1 MVLPWVEDETVDSSD
16 EEALDNS
23 EARVGG
29 YGGAKKAYLIEEVER
44 RAITIKQLRTLHS
57 FLQYLTKTEVLK
69 HTSEF
74 SRTTGMHNKL
84 IPWTSLNMYDI
95 TTEVIKK
102 VIPHVDPE
110 GEHIDDERRWY
121 SWVEFVAAKEQP
133 AQIMLSH
140 WWGGRFM
147 DFMQS
152 VDKMALD
159 RSLSIYTPIWICTFA
174 NCQFGEN
181 FGSKLMDCPFICT
194 LKTVNLTVLI
204 VDFQGG
210 SLTRTW
216 CGLEVHYTTHNEI
229 DFALYTS
236 AGRVGS
242 TYVSGGPLVEAVKNW
257 DIRTSEAS
265 DPPYRRQILNY
276 VAKVSEL
283 EGLEKDEEGQL
294 VLDNMGRPQLSS
306 DALDPHGAMRSSG
319 EKEFAHEANLFRKH
333 AKRFEHLNMMVRLRV
348 MATLGL
354 PKKPKG
360 CTVAE
365 VALRGVT
372 LNQLRVMS
380 AKLESSCPWSE
391 DDEEECPWGDDLNL
405 DEGQSLCYEELTIE
419 HVAAWIKFQTAMVW
433 EGEGP
438 GSYMEIISDGPQKP
452 QFAVTFSQSQ
462 LWHERMSAIEV
473 FAEAQQLPDSAIFF
487 VELLGVRMW
496 LRWEIREL
504 KREDQLRRISK
515 KAFQDQQA
523 RRSASESALQR
534 AGRKTLQ
541 EQLQHPNTWRYDK
554 PQRQLK
560 HQVLQGDGR
569 AKMLSRV
576 FLNGDRN
583 GDGVG
588 VVGERMD
595 LLRLKAP
602 AFAASVDESPV
613 SSYISS
619 TSPNYLNHA
628 RKPASYALHLASYEG
643 GNVMQLQY
651 DSLGTAIDTNQGVFN
666 DDFVMNTS
674 NSGYITREVFC
685 VAELLQNIFQAL
697 TGELQAVR
705 EELESWVSYGPR
717 ACQLLQQ
724 LKSFQV
730 SVEILRS
737 TQLGK
742 ILGRYTRHPEACVA
756 ASAKKLVEGWKEQLR
771 PRTQVASDD
780 DSDAPR
786 RKRDRRTECEE
797 RESVEVTSIKDAPPG
812 WTRKQAF
819 QQYRG
824 KRERFWLFT
833 LQRPFGNAAWL
844 LQVRAKAKAPP
855 AKPKPNTAAQPAD
868 PEEILELL
876 DRMARDLGALASERL
891 EAEDLRTAQR
901 LERLEQRFS
910 GSGVTEEWSAADL
923 VVESSVRW
931 VQPGKRRQAWFA
943 DACERCATPLGVEFG
958 YTSNGGCC
966 FVGPLSSLGLWFR
979 VGRGDTPRDP
989 RGQTPV
995 FLGLPGRGV
1004 DHGAGV
1010 PPGAVGPGHGDE
1022 EEED

>member
-1 MVLPWVEDETVDSSD
+1 MVLPWVDQDETVDSSD

-391 DDEEECPWGDDLNL
+391 DDEEECPWGDDLSL

-487 VELLGVRMW
+487 VEVC
-496 LRWEIREL
+496 
-504 KREDQLRRISK
+504 
-515 KAFQDQQA
+515 
-523 RRSASESALQR
+523 
-534 AGRKTLQ
+534 GR
-541 EQLQHPNTWRYDK
+541 
-554 PQRQLK
+554 
-560 HQVLQGDGR
+560 
-569 AKMLSRV
+569 
-576 FLNGDRN
+576 
-583 GDGVG
+583 
-588 VVGERMD
+588 
-595 LLRLKAP
+595 
-602 AFAASVDESPV
+602 
-613 SSYISS
+613 
-619 TSPNYLNHA
+619 
-628 RKPASYALHLASYEG
+628 
-643 GNVMQLQY
+643 
-651 DSLGTAIDTNQGVFN
+651 
-666 DDFVMNTS
+666 
-674 NSGYITREVFC
+674 
-685 VAELLQNIFQAL
+685 NI
-697 TGELQAVR
+697 
-705 EELESWVSYGPR
+705 
-717 ACQLLQQ
+717 
-724 LKSFQV
+724 
-730 SVEILRS
+730 
-737 TQLGK
+737 
-742 ILGRYTRHPEACVA
+742 
-756 ASAKKLVEGWKEQLR
+756 
-771 PRTQVASDD
+771 
-780 DSDAPR
+780 
-786 RKRDRRTECEE
+786 
-797 RESVEVTSIKDAPPG
+797 
-812 WTRKQAF
+812 
-819 QQYRG
+819 
-824 KRERFWLFT
+824 
-833 LQRPFGNAAWL
+833 
-844 LQVRAKAKAPP
+844 
-855 AKPKPNTAAQPAD
+855 
-868 PEEILELL
+868 
-876 DRMARDLGALASERL
+876 
-891 EAEDLRTAQR
+891 
-901 LERLEQRFS
+901 
-910 GSGVTEEWSAADL
+910 GSGD
-923 VVESSVRW
+923 
-931 VQPGKRRQAWFA
+931 
-943 DACERCATPLGVEFG
+943 
-958 YTSNGGCC
+958 
-966 FVGPLSSLGLWFR
+966 
-979 VGRGDTPRDP
+979 
-989 RGQTPV
+989 
-995 FLGLPGRGV
+995 
-1004 DHGAGV
+1004 
-1010 PPGAVGPGHGDE
+1010 DE
-1022 EEED
+1022 EEWQL